1 MLVTNSAPESSLLP
15 NEEKD
20 FYDRG
25 LEMNNS
31 LKLRGRCIERESGGG
46 SYPGYIQNEAPF
58 FLPKNTP
65 NIFLVLK
72 VKVFSW

>member
-1 MLVTNSAPESSLLP
+1 MMLVTIVAPESSILS

-46 SYPGYIQNEAPF
+46 E
-58 FLPKNTP
+58 
-65 NIFLVLK
+65 NISEFIE
-72 VKVFSW
+72 

>member
-1 MLVTNSAPESSLLP
+1 MLVTIVALESSILS

-20 FYDRG
+20 FYDHG

>member
-1 MLVTNSAPESSLLP
+1 MLITNSAPECSSLP

-58 FLPKNTP
+58 FTKKYSKY
-65 NIFLVLK
+65 FFG
-72 VKVFSW
+72 VKSEKQKP